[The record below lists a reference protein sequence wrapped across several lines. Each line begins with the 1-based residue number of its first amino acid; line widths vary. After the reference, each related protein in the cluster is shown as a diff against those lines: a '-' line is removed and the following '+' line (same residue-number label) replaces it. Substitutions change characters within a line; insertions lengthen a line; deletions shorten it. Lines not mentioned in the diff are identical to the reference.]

1 MTSNQFA
8 AALKSRALKSRAP
21 APEPPAPARSASPAG
36 GSAKRRHVG
45 GYFSPAV
52 AKQLRLLACEEE
64 TTLQEL
70 LGEALTLLFAK
81 RGLPLP

>member
-8 AALKSRALKSRAP
+8 AALKSRAP
-21 APEPPAPARSASPAG
+21 APEPPTADRSPSPAK
-36 GSAKRRHVG
+36 GSVKRKHVG
-45 GYFSPAV
+45 GYFAPAV
-52 AKQLRLLACEEE
+52 AKQLRLLASEEE

-70 LGEALTLLFAK
+70 LREALTLLFAK